1 MKKFVIYILVIVS
14 FIACNDN
21 PNTQFV
27 LDCTITNA
35 IQGEMV
41 CLIYPVKREGIW
53 YKQCDTTY
61 INNSRCCFKGKVDDV
76 VPASLV
82 FANMDEVEIFIDHS
96 NIEFRAE
103 RNTIYD
109 YSISGLNIDEEIK
122 EYNKLFSTLN
132 KEIYEKQ
139 HLVQR
144 KSEEYTIAYA
154 NNADNA
160 QTLTLEFYNLIE
172 EYKAMSSEWSA
183 MAVKF
188 INSHPDYAIIPN
200 IIDRLAHSGY
210 DTSEI
215 ELLCKNLSDEQR
227 QSVLGELMSI
237 RCEIAKSDCGIV
249 GSKALDF
256 TLNSVDGKAITLS
269 EHYAK
274 GFVLLDFWASW
285 CGPCIKE
292 IPELQKLHSKHSKR
306 LQIISISIDE
316 NRALWQ
322 GAITKYGLSQW
333 TQLIA
338 NNNEEYYFAEQGNTA
353 LSYGVEQIP
362 CFILIDKNGTILDRW
377 SHLTPD
383 TIKEIEQLIS
393 AEATIKVYSIV

>member
-1 MKKFVIYILVIVS
+1 MKRFVIYILTIALFV
-14 FIACNDN
+14 ACNDN
-21 PNTQFV
+21 PNTHFV

-35 IQGEMV
+35 TQGEMV

-53 YKQCDTTY
+53 YKQCYTTY

-139 HLVQR
+139 HLIQF
-144 KSEEYTIAYA
+144 KSEEYASAYA

-160 QTLTLEFYNLIE
+160 QTLALEFYNLIA
-172 EYKAMSSEWSA
+172 EYQAITPEWSA

-188 INSHPDYAIIPN
+188 INSHPDYAISPN

-210 DTSEI
+210 AKSGI
-215 ELLCKNLSDEQR
+215 ELLCKNLSDDQR
-227 QSVLGELMSI
+227 QSAIGELMSI
-237 RCEIAKSDCGIV
+237 RCEIAKSDCGIE

-292 IPELQKLHSKHSKR
+292 IPELQQLHSLHSDR
-306 LQIISISIDE
+306 LQVISISVDE
-316 NRALWQ
+316 NKAQWQ
-322 GAITKYGLSQW
+322 DAIAKYGLSQW

-362 CFILIDKNGTILDRW
+362 CCILIDKNGTIVGRW

-383 TIKEIEQLIS
+383 AIKEIESLF
-393 AEATIKVYSIV
+393 TN

>member
-1 MKKFVIYILVIVS
+1 MKKFVIYILTIVS
-14 FIACNDN
+14 FIACNDSSSS
-21 PNTQFV
+21 QFT

-35 IQGEMV
+35 TQGEPV

-53 YKQCDTTY
+53 YKQCDTAY
-61 INNSRCCFKGKVDDV
+61 INNGKCCFKGKVDNV

-82 FANMDEVEIFIDHS
+82 FANMDELDIYITPS
-96 NIEFRAE
+96 NIELRTE
-103 RNTIYD
+103 RSTIYD
-109 YSISGLNIDEEIK
+109 YSISGLKIGDEIK
-122 EYNKLFSTLN
+122 EYNKFFAALN
-132 KEIYEKQ
+132 KKIYEKQ
-139 HLVQR
+139 HLIQR
-144 KSEEYTIAYA
+144 KSEEYATAYT
-154 NNADNA
+154 NNADNV
-160 QTLTLEFYNLIE
+160 QTLALEFYNLIA
-172 EYKAMSSEWSA
+172 EYKAITPEWSA

-227 QSVLGELMSI
+227 QIVLGELMSI
-237 RCEIAKSDCGIV
+237 RCEIAKSDCGIE

-292 IPELQKLHSKHSKR
+292 IPKLQQLHSLHSDR
-306 LQIISISIDE
+306 FQVISISVDE
-316 NRALWQ
+316 NKAQWQ
-322 GAITKYGLSQW
+322 DAIAKYGLSQW

-362 CFILIDKNGTILDRW
+362 CFILIDKNGTIVGRC
-377 SHLTPD
+377 SHLTAD
-383 TIKEIEQLIS
+383 AIKEIEQLI
-393 AEATIKVYSIV
+393 AN

>member
-1 MKKFVIYILVIVS
+1 MKKLVIYILFIVA
-14 FIACNDN
+14 FVACNDS
-21 PNTQFV
+21 PSSRFA

-35 IQGEMV
+35 TQGEMV
-41 CLIYPVKREGIW
+41 CLIYPVKREDIW

-61 INNSRCCFKGKVDDV
+61 INNGKCCFKGKVDDV

-82 FANMDEVEIFIDHS
+82 FANMDEVEIFIGTS
-96 NIEFRAE
+96 NIELKAK

-122 EYNKLFSTLN
+122 EYNKFFSTLN

-144 KSEEYTIAYA
+144 KSEEYTTAYA

-200 IIDRLAHSGY
+200 IIDRLARSEY
-210 DTSEI
+210 DASAI
-215 ELLCKNLSDEQR
+215 ELLCKKLSDEQR

-237 RCEIAKSDCGIV
+237 RCEIAKSACGV
-249 GSKALDF
+249 DGSKALDF

-316 NRALWQ
+316 NRAQWQ
-322 GAITKYGLSQW
+322 DAITKYDLSHW
-333 TQLIA
+333 THLIA

-362 CFILIDKNGTILDRW
+362 CFILIDKNDTIVGRW

-383 TIKEIEQLIS
+383 AIKEIESLF
-393 AEATIKVYSIV
+393 TN

>member
-1 MKKFVIYILVIVS
+1 MKKFVIYILTIVS
-14 FIACNDN
+14 FIACNN
-21 PNTQFV
+21 SPSSQFV

-82 FANMDEVEIFIDHS
+82 FANMDEIEIFITPS
-96 NIEFRAE
+96 NVEFSAE

-109 YSISGLNIDEEIK
+109 YAISGLKIDEEIK
-122 EYNKLFSTLN
+122 EYNKFFSTLN

-139 HLVQR
+139 HLIQL
-144 KSEEYTIAYA
+144 KSEEYASAYA

-160 QTLTLEFYNLIE
+160 QTLALEFYNLIA
-172 EYKAMSSEWSA
+172 EYKAITPEWSA

-188 INSHPDYAIIPN
+188 INSHTDYVIIPN
-200 IIDRLAHSGY
+200 IIDKLAHSGY
-210 DTSEI
+210 DASAI

-227 QSVLGELMSI
+227 QSALGELMSI

-256 TLNSVDGKAITLS
+256 TLPSVDDKAITLS
-269 EHYAK
+269 ECYAK
-274 GFVLLDFWASW
+274 SFVLLDFWASW
-285 CGPCIKE
+285 CGPCIRE
-292 IPELQKLHSKHSKR
+292 IPELQKLHSKHKDR
-306 LQIISISIDE
+306 LQIISISVDE
-316 NRALWQ
+316 SKEQWQ
-322 GAITKYGLSQW
+322 DAIVRYELSQW
-333 TQLIA
+333 HQLIA
-338 NNNEEYYFAEQGNTA
+338 NNNEEYYFAEQANTA
-353 LSYGVEQIP
+353 LAYGVEQIP
-362 CFILIDKNGTILDRW
+362 CFILIDSNGTIIGRW
-377 SHLTPD
+377 SHLTAD
-383 TIKEIEQLIS
+383 ATKEIEQLI
-393 AEATIKVYSIV
+393 AN